1 MEIIYLLNSGFM
13 IRDEQT
19 LLVFD
24 DYEDPEKVVDRAVKK
39 GNFEHLYI
47 FASHAHFDHFDTH
60 IRAYSD
66 QVTRYIFSTDIKR
79 TKRAKIFPAENI
91 VYMRKYSD
99 WRDENIKIYTY
110 DSTDV
115 GVSFLVETNSGA
127 RIFHAGDFNWW
138 HWEGDTEENK
148 NLAKRIFLKQ
158 LKRMKGLEVDVAFF
172 PVDGR
177 LGDSQELGVTEFL
190 KNVETK
196 SLVAMH
202 RVGYPAWI
210 PSYKFKLE
218 IVEPL
223 PIWSPVEPGAKRFFV
238 DNKFLEQKG

>member
-1 MEIIYLLNSGFM
+1 LEIVYLLNSGFM
-13 IRDEQT
+13 IRDNQT

-24 DYEDPEKVVDRAVKK
+24 DYDDPAKIVDRAVTK
-39 GNFEHLYI
+39 GNFEYLYI

-60 IRAYSD
+60 IRAYAD
-66 QVTRYIFSTDIKR
+66 QVTRYIFSSDIKR
-79 TKRAKIFPAENI
+79 TKRVKIFPADNI
-91 VYMRKYSD
+91 TFIKKYSE
-99 WRDENIKIYTY
+99 WRDENIKVWTY

-115 GVSFLVETNSGA
+115 GVSFLVETDSGA

-138 HWEGDTEENK
+138 HWENDTDENK
-148 NLAKRIFLKQ
+148 NLAKKVFDKQ

-177 LGDSQELGVTEFL
+177 LGNSQEFGITEFAR
-190 KNVETK
+190 NTEAK

-202 RVGYPAWI
+202 RAGFPAWI

-218 IVEPL
+218 VEPL
-223 PIWSPVEPGAKRFFV
+223 PIWSPVKPGEKRFLI
-238 DNKFLEQKG
+238 DNKFSETKD